1 MLKNGNG
8 NVPRRI
14 NFSKIPSVIGIPN
27 LIEVQRRSYERFLQ
41 MNLLP
46 SEREDAGLQAVFN
59 SVFPITD
66 FRGIAQLD
74 FVDYSIGNW
83 ECKCGNLKG
92 LHHLRS
98 TCKNCGNT
106 VITDP
111 FKLGDV
117 LCSKCG
123 TFNKNVVT
131 FCNKCGDPVALQ
143 LKYDVTECQERGMT
157 FAAPLKVTIRLTLY
171 EKDAETGHRSI
182 RDIKEQEVYYGEI
195 PLMTENG
202 TFIINGTERVIVSQ
216 LHRSPGVFFES
227 NAAKTYFL
235 GKIIPYRGSWVEFEY
250 DTKNLLY
257 VRIDRKRK
265 FLGTIFLRALGL
277 KNDSEIIKAFY
288 QVEKIAL
295 KDKKIFWEVSEGL
308 VGCKI
313 SKDIETPRSHETVL
327 EAGKKITAA
336 ALRDIQKARISQ
348 VEIAAHDL
356 EGAYSASDVVD
367 PSTGEVLLEANNELA
382 SSALSSILEASIA
395 EIEVFFPERDDVGGV
410 VSNTLKRDVIKA
422 PPEALIELYRKM
434 RPGDPPTLETATAL
448 FNGMFFDPR
457 KYDFSRVGRLKL
469 NIKLGYYTKL
479 KARID
484 DKATE
489 FGLEDARNLPRGN
502 FYVVVDQEKM
512 FVGKREESA
521 CSEVVRGCEG
531 TLATDHSELSVI
543 QLPLEKRTLEP
554 DDFYSA
560 IRYLLKLRK
569 NPGGQYTVDDIDHLG
584 NRRVRAVGELLENQ
598 FRLGLV
604 RMERAIKEKM
614 SVYQEMS
621 TAMPHDLIN
630 AKPVMAAIREFFGSS
645 QLSQFMDQTNPLSE
659 ITHKRRLSALG
670 PGGLSR
676 ERAGF
681 EVRDVHPTH
690 YGRICP
696 IETPEGPNI
705 GLISSLSCYARINE
719 YGFIESPYR
728 RVRNGRTVDYVT
740 ITHGGDGPWKVHE
753 HVELGEVE
761 KLNEELRGKR
771 RKAVEYEPFS
781 FYLSAWEEDH
791 YVIAQAN
798 VEIDDKGRIVHELVN
813 ARQAGN
819 FVLKRRDEIHYIDVS
834 PKQLVSVA
842 ASLIP
847 FLENDDANRALMG
860 SNMQRQSVPL
870 LRARAPLVGTGM
882 EEVTARDSGAVVICK
897 RNGMVDSVDSERIIV
912 RVEGDGHSGHLSR
925 EVGADIYQ
933 LIKFRRSNQNTCIN
947 QKPVVHKGQRVL
959 AGEVLADGP
968 CTDRG
973 ELALGRN
980 VLVGFMPW
988 RGYNFEDAILVS
1000 EKLVKED
1007 SYTSIHIEEFE
1018 IEARD
1023 TKLGPEEITRD
1034 IPNVSES
1041 LLKDLDESGIIR
1053 IGAYVKPGDIL
1064 VGKVTPKGE
1073 TQLTPEEKL
1082 LRAIF
1087 GEKAGDVRDASLTC
1101 PPGIEGIVVDVKVF
1115 SRKGAEKDERAK
1127 AIEGGQVNR
1136 LEKNLNDE
1144 IRILNDERLKR
1155 LGALL
1160 EGEKLLADLHDEKT
1174 NKRLLT
1180 KGTELNRDVLARLS
1194 ARNLKRV
1201 KIAKKD
1207 PTLVEKID
1215 EIEEMTSRQIDIL
1228 KKITEEK
1235 EQKLKKGDEL
1245 PPGVIKLVKVYIAMK
1260 RKLSVGDK
1268 MAGRHG
1274 NKGVIARIL
1283 PEEDM
1288 PYLPD
1293 GTPVEIVLNPLGVP
1307 SRMNV
1312 GQILETHLGWA
1323 ARQLGTKI
1331 EELMSTENRAELLR
1345 KELKGTFKN
1354 TRFAADFDSMDD
1366 EQVLRAAR
1374 ALREGVAFATPV
1386 FDGATEKEIKEFLD
1400 RAGLP
1405 GSGKVTLYDGM
1416 TGQAFEQPV
1425 TVGYIYM
1432 LKLSHLVD
1440 DKIHARSIGPYSL
1453 ITQQPLGGKA
1463 QFGGQRFGEMEVWAL
1478 EAYGAAYI
1486 LQELLTAKSDDVY
1499 GRAKIYEAIVKGE
1512 VAIEPGVPESFN
1524 VLVREL
1530 QSLCLDVELIKKPKE
1545 EALPVGA
1552 A

>member
-1 MLKNGNG
+1 MKKNAF
-8 NVPRRI
+8 RKRFD
-14 NFSKIPSVIGIPN
+14 FSKIPATIQIPN
-27 LIEVQRRSYERFLQ
+27 LIEVQKRSYERFLQ
-41 MNLLP
+41 MDRLP
-46 SEREDAGLQAVFN
+46 SERDDAGLQAVFQ

-66 FRGIAQLD
+66 FRNVSQLE
-74 FVDYSIGNW
+74 FVDYAIGNW
-83 ECKCGNLKG
+83 ECKCGHLKG
-92 LHHLRS
+92 LHHLRT
-98 TCKNCGNT
+98 TCKNCGST
-106 VITDP
+106 VITGP
-111 FKLGDV
+111 FHPGDV
-117 LCSKCG
+117 LCHKCG
-123 TFNKNVVT
+123 TYNANT
-131 FCNKCGDPVALQ
+131 PDFCNKCGDPVGLQ
-143 LKYDVTECQERGMT
+143 LKYDVNECEERGMT
-157 FAAPLKVTIRLTLY
+157 YSAPLKVTMRLTIY
-171 EKDAETGHRSI
+171 EKDAETGNRSI
-182 RDIKEQEVYYGEI
+182 RDIKEQEVFFGDV
-195 PLMTENG
+195 PLMTQNG

-216 LHRSPGVFFES
+216 LHRPPGVFFETA
-227 NAAKTYFL
+227 NNRTYFL

-250 DTKNLLY
+250 DQKNVLY

-277 KNDSEIIKAFY
+277 RSGEDILRTFY
-288 QVEKIAL
+288 TVDRLAI
-295 KDKKIFWEVSEGL
+295 KDKKLYWTLDPASEKPTNLLGMKL
-308 VGCKI
+308 AHSIKNRSGEEIAHSGRKI
-313 SKDIETPRSHETVL
+313 NAQILKE
-327 EAGKKITAA
+327 
-336 ALRDIQKARISQ
+336 IQKAK
-348 VEIAAHDL
+348 VTEIEVDVTDL
-356 EGAYSASDVVD
+356 EGAWVASDVVD
-367 PSTGEVLLEANNELA
+367 TTTGEVLLEANSELTA
-382 SSALSSILEASIA
+382 DKLPKILDAAGVVELS
-395 EIEVFFPERDDVGGV
+395 VFFPERDDVGTV
-410 VSNTLKRDVIKA
+410 ICQTLKRDSVKT
-422 PPEALIELYRKM
+422 PQEALIEIYRKL
-434 RPGDPPTLETATAL
+434 RPGDPPTLDTATSL
-448 FNGMFFDPR
+448 FHGMFFDPR
-457 KYDFSRVGRLKL
+457 KYDFSRVGRLKF
-469 NIKLGYYTKL
+469 NIKLFENQ
-479 KARID
+479 D
-484 DKATE
+484 ATS
-489 FGLEDARNLPRGN
+489 LE
-502 FYVVVDQEKM
+502 Q
-512 FVGKREESA
+512 
-521 CSEVVRGCEG
+521 
-531 TLATDHSELSVI
+531 
-543 QLPLEKRTLEP
+543 RTLDPE
-554 DDFYSA
+554 DFYA
-560 IRYLLKLRK
+560 TIRYLLKLRK
-569 NPGGQYTVDDIDHLG
+569 NIGAVDDIDHLG
-584 NRRVRAVGELLENQ
+584 NRRVRAVGELMENQ
-598 FRLGLV
+598 FRIGLV

-621 TAMPHDLIN
+621 TAMPHDLVN

-690 YGRICP
+690 YGRLCP

-719 YGFIESPYR
+719 FGFIESPYR
-728 RVRNGRTVDYVT
+728 RVRNGVIVDYVT
-740 ITHGGDGPWKVHE
+740 ITHGGDGPWRVGE
-753 HVELGEVE
+753 HVELKEVE
-761 KLNEELRGKR
+761 KVNEELREKR
-771 RKAVEYEPFS
+771 RKLVEYEPYS
-781 FYLSAWEEDH
+781 FYLSAWEEDQH
-791 YVIAQAN
+791 IIAQAN
-798 VEIDDKGRIVHELVN
+798 VAVDEKGRIVNELVN

-819 FVLKRRDEIHYIDVS
+819 FVLVRRENVDYIDVS

-870 LRARAPLVGTGM
+870 LRAQAPLVGTGM

-897 RNGMVDSVDSERIIV
+897 RDGVVDSVDSERIIV
-912 RVEGDGHSGHLSR
+912 RVEGNGHSGHLSR

-947 QKPVVHKGQRVL
+947 QKPVVRKGQRVK
-959 AGEVLADGP
+959 AGDVLADGP
-968 CTDRG
+968 CTEGG

-980 VLVGFMPW
+980 VLVAFMPW
-988 RGYNFEDAILVS
+988 RGYNYEDAILVS
-1000 EKLVKED
+1000 ERLVKED

-1023 TKLGPEEITRD
+1023 TKLGPEEVTRD

-1087 GEKAGDVRDASLTC
+1087 GEKAGEVRDASLTC
-1101 PPGIEGIVVDVKVF
+1101 PPGIEGIVVDVKIF
-1115 SRKGAEKDERAK
+1115 SRKGAEKEERAK
-1127 AIEGGQVNR
+1127 AIEAGEVAR

-1144 IRILNDERLKR
+1144 IRILNTERVERLA
-1155 LGALL
+1155 ALL

-1174 NKRLLT
+1174 NKRLLS
-1180 KGTELNRDVLARLS
+1180 KGAELDREALARIS
-1194 ARNLKRV
+1194 TRNLKRI

-1207 PTLVEKID
+1207 PTLLEKMD

-1228 KKITEEK
+1228 RKITDEK
-1235 EQKLKKGDEL
+1235 ISKLKKGDEL

-1260 RKLSVGDK
+1260 RKLSIGDK

-1293 GTPVEIVLNPLGVP
+1293 GTPVEVVLNPLGVP

-1323 ARQLGTKI
+1323 AKELGTKLAQ
-1331 EELMSTENRAELLR
+1331 LMSNGNRVELVR
-1345 KELKGTFKN
+1345 KELKGILRGTSSGSFIDELADEEVLDFARSYKN
-1354 TRFAADFDSMDD
+1354 
-1366 EQVLRAAR
+1366 
-1374 ALREGVAFATPV
+1374 GVPFATPV
-1386 FDGATEKEIKEFLD
+1386 FDGATEKQIKEYLE

-1405 GSGKVTLYDGM
+1405 RSGKVTLYDGM
-1416 TGQAFEQPV
+1416 TGEKFHQEV

-1478 EAYGAAYI
+1478 EAYGAAHI

-1512 VAIEPGVPESFN
+1512 AAIEPGVPESFN

-1530 QSLCLDVELIKKPKE
+1530 QSLGLDVELIKRPKDTQF
-1545 EALPVGA
+1545 LPA
-1552 A
+1552 SK

>member
-1 MLKNGNG
+1 MDLQHNGAAPER
-8 NVPRRI
+8 VD
-14 NFSKIPSVIGIPN
+14 FSKIKTSIPIPN
-27 LIEVQRRSYERFLQ
+27 LIEVQKKSYERFLQ
-41 MNLLP
+41 MDLLP
-46 SEREDAGLQAVFN
+46 NEREDIGLQTVFN
-59 SVFPITD
+59 SVFPISD
-66 FRGIAQLD
+66 FRGVSDLE

-98 TCKNCGNT
+98 TCRNCGAT
-106 VITDP
+106 IRTDP
-111 FKLGDV
+111 FQAGDI
-117 LCSKCG
+117 LCQHCG

-131 FCNKCGDPVALQ
+131 FCNKCGDPVGLQ
-143 LKYDVTECQERGMT
+143 LKYDMQECQERGMT
-157 FAAPLKVTIRLTLY
+157 YAAPLKVTIRLTVY
-171 EKDAETGHRSI
+171 AKDPETQKKSV
-182 RDIKEQEVYYGEI
+182 RDIKEQEVFFGEI
-195 PLMTENG
+195 PLMTDNG

-216 LHRSPGVFFES
+216 LHRSPGVFFERV
-227 NAAKTYFL
+227 AAQGYYL

-250 DTKNLLY
+250 DNKNILY

-265 FLGTIFLRALGL
+265 FYGSVFLRALGYKTDEQIL
-277 KNDSEIIKAFY
+277 RAFY
-288 QVEKIAL
+288 RVSKITL
-295 KDKKIFWEVSEGL
+295 KDKKLLWNVDEGL
-308 VGCKI
+308 TGLKLSYAI
-313 SKDIETPRSHETVL
+313 NAKGGETVVGQ
-327 EAGKKITAA
+327 GKKITPS
-336 ALRDIQKARISQ
+336 LYKEIQKAKIAQ
-348 VEIAAHDL
+348 VEVAANDL
-356 EGAYSASDVVD
+356 EGAYVVADVVD
-367 PSTGEVLLEANNELA
+367 MSTGEVLIDANAELTTTALNKLLEAG
-382 SSALSSILEASIA
+382 
-395 EIEVFFPERDDVGGV
+395 IEEFDIFFAERDDVG
-410 VSNTLKRDVIKA
+410 TVISATIRKDA
-422 PPEALIELYRKM
+422 IKTQNEALIEIYRKL
-434 RPGDPPTLETATAL
+434 RPGDPPTLDTATQL
-448 FNGMFFDPR
+448 FQGMFFDPR
-457 KYDFSRVGRLKL
+457 KYDFSRVGRMKF
-469 NIKLGYYTKL
+469 NIKLF
-479 KARID
+479 
-484 DKATE
+484 DKA
-489 FGLEDARNLPRGN
+489 
-502 FYVVVDQEKM
+502 
-512 FVGKREESA
+512 ESTA
-521 CSEVVRGCEG
+521 
-531 TLATDHSELSVI
+531 LD
-543 QLPLEKRTLEP
+543 KRTL
-554 DDFYSA
+554 DSGDFQA
-560 IRYLLKLRK
+560 TIKYLLKLRR
-569 NPGGQYTVDDIDHLG
+569 GIGAVDDIDHLG

-598 FRLGLV
+598 FRIGLV

-621 TAMPHDLIN
+621 TAMPHDLVN

-705 GLISSLSCYARINE
+705 GLISSLSCFACINE

-728 RVRNGRTVDYVT
+728 KVVKGVVIDEVKILNPGDTDYKV
-740 ITHGGDGPWKVHE
+740 GDIVPRAQAE
-753 HVELGEVE
+753 ETNR
-761 KLNEELRGKR
+761 KLSQK
-771 RKAVEYEPFS
+771 KQSAEYEAHCE
-781 FYLSAWEEDH
+781 YLSAWEEDK
-791 YVIAQAN
+791 YIVAQAN
-798 VEIDDKGRIVHELVN
+798 VELDEKGRIVPELSN

-819 FVLKRRDEIHYIDVS
+819 FVLKPREEIQYIDVS

-860 SNMQRQSVPL
+860 SNMQRQAVPL
-870 LRARAPLVGTGM
+870 LRADAPYVGTGM
-882 EEVTARDSGAVVICK
+882 ERVTARDSGAVVLNK
-897 RNGMVDSVDSERIIV
+897 RPGVVDSVDSERIIV
-912 RVEGDGHSGHLSR
+912 RVEGTAHEGQLSR

-933 LIKFRRSNQNTCIN
+933 LTKFKRSNQNTCIN
-947 QKPVVHKGQRVL
+947 QKPIVRVGQRV
-959 AGEVLADGP
+959 GKQQVLADGP
-968 CTDRG
+968 CTDLG

-980 VLVGFMPW
+980 VLVAFMPW

-1007 SYTSIHIEEFE
+1007 YYTSIHIEEFE

-1034 IPNVSES
+1034 IPNIADSF
-1041 LLKDLDESGIIR
+1041 LRNLDESGVIR
-1053 IGAYVKPGDIL
+1053 IGATVKPGDIL

-1087 GEKAGDVRDASLTC
+1087 GEKAGDVKDASLYC
-1101 PPGIEGIVVDVKVF
+1101 PPGIEGTIVDCKIF
-1115 SRKGAEKDERAK
+1115 SRKGQEKDERSK
-1127 AIEGGQVNR
+1127 SIEESQILR
-1136 LEKNLNDE
+1136 LQRNLQDE
-1144 IRILNDERLKR
+1144 IRILTDERAKR
-1155 LGALL
+1155 LGTLL
-1160 EGEKLLADLHDEKT
+1160 DGKKLLADLHDEKT
-1174 NKRLLT
+1174 NKRLLSKDT
-1180 KGTELNRDVLARLS
+1180 DLTRDLIEKMKSRD
-1194 ARNLKRV
+1194 LKRMRLNV
-1201 KIAKKD
+1201 RD
-1207 PTLVEKID
+1207 PRLNEQID
-1215 EIEEMTSRQIDIL
+1215 EIEEMTSRQIAVL
-1228 KKITEEK
+1228 EKITDEK
-1235 EQKLKKGDEL
+1235 IAKLRKGDEL

-1283 PEEDM
+1283 PDEDM

-1323 ARQLGTKI
+1323 AQALG
-1331 EELMSTENRAELLR
+1331 LHY
-1345 KELKGTFKN
+1345 
-1354 TRFAADFDSMDD
+1354 
-1366 EQVLRAAR
+1366 
-1374 ALREGVAFATPV
+1374 ATPV
-1386 FDGATEKEIKEFLD
+1386 FDGATEREIKKALGD
-1400 RAGLP
+1400 ANLP
-1405 GSGKVTLYDGM
+1405 SSGKTILFDGM
-1416 TGQAFEQPV
+1416 TGTQFEQPV

-1512 VAIEPGVPESFN
+1512 AAIEPGVPESFN
-1524 VLVREL
+1524 VLIREL
-1530 QSLCLDVELIKKPKE
+1530 QSLCLDVELMKKPR
-1545 EALPVGA
+1545 EAVLVDMAPA
-1552 A
+1552 AD